1 MTRNV
6 KATVGL
12 MVTVAVGLTAYLTF
26 LTGRT
31 EAG

>member
-1 MTRNV
+1 MKRNT
-6 KATVGL
+6 KAAAGL
-12 MVTVAVGLTAYLTF
+12 MVSVALGLTAYLTF